1 MCILELSKV
10 QIYELHYY
18 YVRKCNIK
26 SRSYFADNGGLV
38 YEIENENFYDNFSKI
53 NEIFHFG
60 NYSTNW
66 KYYDN
71 LNALIVF

>member
-10 QIYELHYY
+10 PIQELHYY
-18 YVRKCNIK
+18 YVRKYNIK